1 MTYEE
6 AYLDGFCKAAEAVGA
21 NPVQLYKQAGLP
33 GLATVSSLGGKALR
47 GLKGGGATAWN
58 AVRHPV
64 TTGKAGLKAMQS
76 GYESAKRGGGRL
88 WELLKGG
95 NKDVVGGYRMRTR
108 DVLSPKAARKILRD
122 EMHLRHELAAA
133 GSVADREAARSLT
146 NEQLGALGELRKV
159 LAARLGVGL
168 AGTAAAGG
176 AGYGTYKAL
185 QDD

>member
-64 TTGKAGLKAMQS
+64 TTGKASLKAMQS

-95 NKDVVGGYRMRTR
+95 NKDVVEGYRMRTR
-108 DVLSPKAARKILRD
+108 DVLNPRTDRKILRD
-122 EMHLRHELAAA
+122 FRRELAAA
-133 GSVADREAARSLT
+133 GGVGDREAARSLAKA
-146 NEQLGALGELRKV
+146 QLGALGELRKV

>member
-33 GLATVSSLGGKALR
+33 GLATISSLGGKALR
-47 GLKGGGATAWN
+47 GLKGGGAKAWN
-58 AVRHPV
+58 AMKHPGE
-64 TTGKAGLKAMQS
+64 TGKAGLEAMQS
-76 GYESAKRGGGRL
+76 GYESAKKGGGRL

-95 NKDVVGGYRMRTR
+95 NKYVTTYYNGGARGLL
-108 DVLSPKAARKILRD
+108 DPKYGKKQLQTLRA
-122 EMHLRHELAAA
+122 LAAERP
-133 GSVADREAARSLT
+133 ADAHMFRNDISGRIR
-146 NEQLGALGELRKV
+146 GAQELRKV